1 VSPAPEATPEP
12 TPILQQQAPCYDQ
25 EGTLCA
31 WVADRS
37 GMQWLGTAADW
48 FVQKPAQILL
58 ILVVAIVARA
68 ILHHA
73 ISRLATRAAEGNV
86 PSILSRGNG
95 KLLET
100 AASPLLSERRRQRA
114 RTIASLLKS
123 ITTGVILSIA
133 FITILAELGVNIA
146 PLLASAGIVG
156 VALGFG
162 AQSLVK
168 DFISGIFMVLED
180 QYGVGDA
187 IDMGEA
193 KGVVESV
200 GLRVTRLRAL
210 DGSVWYVRNGEVV
223 RVGNNGQGWA
233 RAVID
238 VPIAYDEDVE
248 RVRELLLRTATEVVD
263 EEPYREMV
271 LEPPEVWGVETLS
284 PDAVV
289 VRLVVKT
296 QPLKKDDVARALRQ
310 RIKAAFDEHRVE
322 RPVTRNTLVLENPET
337 VDSPSR
343 TANTSSPSEP
353 PRGPA

>member
-1 VSPAPEATPEP
+1 
-12 TPILQQQAPCYDQ
+12 
-25 EGTLCA
+25 LCA
-31 WVADRS
+31 WVAERS
-37 GMQWLGTAADW
+37 GSNWLGTAADW
-48 FVQKPAQILL
+48 FVHKPLQILL
-58 ILVVAIVARA
+58 IILIAVFARA
-68 ILHHA
+68 LVHRV
-73 ISRLATRAAEGNV
+73 ISRLATRAAEGSV
-86 PSILSRGNG
+86 PSVLSRGNG
-95 KLLET
+95 TLLES
-100 AASPLLSERRRQRA
+100 AASPLLSERRLQRA
-114 RTIASLLKS
+114 KTIASLLKS
-123 ITTGVILSIA
+123 IATGVIFSIA

-146 PLLASAGIVG
+146 PLLASAGIAG

-238 VPIAYDEDVE
+238 VPIAYDEDIE
-248 RVRELLLRTATEVVD
+248 RVRELLLQTANEVVAD
-263 EEPYREMV
+263 EPYRDMV

-310 RIKAAFDEHRVE
+310 RIKVAFDEHQVE
-322 RPVTRNTLVLENPET
+322 RPLTRNTLVLENPET
-337 VDSPSR
+337 PLRSGNDRVGER
-343 TANTSSPSEP
+343 
-353 PRGPA
+353 

>member
-1 VSPAPEATPEP
+1 VSPAPTPEATPES

-25 EGTLCA
+25 EGSLCA
-31 WVADRS
+31 WVAERS
-37 GMQWLGTAADW
+37 GLNWMGTVADW
-48 FVQKPAQILL
+48 FVQKPLQILL
-58 ILVVAIVARA
+58 VLVVAIVARA
-68 ILHHA
+68 LLHHA
-73 ISRLATRAAEGNV
+73 ISRLATRAAEGKV
-86 PSILSRGNG
+86 PSILARGNG
-95 KLLET
+95 SLLES

-114 RTIASLLKS
+114 KTIASLLKS
-123 ITTGVILSIA
+123 ITTGVILSVA

-238 VPIAYDEDVE
+238 VPIAYDEDIE
-248 RVRELLLRTATEVVD
+248 RVRELLLNTANDVVAD
-263 EEPYREMV
+263 EPYRDMV
-271 LEPPEVWGVETLS
+271 MEPPEVWGVETLS

-296 QPLKKDDVARALRQ
+296 KPLKKDDVARALRQ
-310 RIKAAFDEHRVE
+310 RIKAAFDENQVE
-322 RPVTRNTLVLENPET
+322 RPVTRNTLVLEGGEAPLRPSK
-337 VDSPSR
+337 DSAAGR
-343 TANTSSPSEP
+343 
-353 PRGPA
+353 

>member
-1 VSPAPEATPEP
+1 VSPTPSPSP
-12 TPILQQQAPCYDQ
+12 TAVLQQQTPCYD
-25 EGTLCA
+25 EAGTFCA
-31 WVADRS
+31 WVAERS
-37 GMQWLGTAADW
+37 GSDSLGTAANW
-48 FVQKPAQILL
+48 FVNKPLQILL
-58 ILVVAIVARA
+58 IIVIALFARA
-68 ILHHA
+68 ILHRV
-73 ISRLATRAAEGNV
+73 ISQLAKRAAEGSV
-86 PSILSRGNG
+86 PSVLSRGNG

-114 RTIASLLKS
+114 RTIGSLLKS
-123 ITTGVILSIA
+123 ITTGVIFSIA
-133 FITILAELGVNIA
+133 FVTILAELGINIA

-210 DGSVWYVRNGEVV
+210 DGSVWYVRNGEVI

-238 VPIAYDEDVE
+238 IPVAYDEDVE
-248 RVRELLLRTATEVVD
+248 RVRDLLLQTASDVVD
-263 EEPYREMV
+263 EEPYKEMV

-289 VRLVVKT
+289 IRLVVKT
-296 QPLKKDDVARALRQ
+296 QPAKKDDVARALRQ
-310 RIKAAFDEHRVE
+310 RIKAAFDEHEVE
-322 RPVTRNTLVLENPET
+322 RPVTRNTLVLENAQPPVPVT
-337 VDSPSR
+337 KDS
-343 TANTSSPSEP
+343 AAEQ
-353 PRGPA
+353 